1 MRSLSDFS
9 WKNSTLYS
17 GASLEKC
24 WASLYKHCAFVP
36 AIAPPKMLAFKYL
49 KCIYFLGPPL
59 TPAAPALLLW
69 RVKLPLNVMGTDEYY
84 DVHTHQAKLS
94 KCFEKMDYL
103 RPGQTCDIYIIPILK
118 WRGDHCP
125 RSVRKAGAELVGG
138 HPGFPLSHVTSTF
151 SWHRWD
157 SSGPCLLPTLW
168 YYSRRCW
175 QPSDS
180 LSKGMEWEIKPLFV
194 STQVFLFKWA
204 QPGKL
209 CHVWGMS
216 GYRKMERFSLV
227 DLKGLYWGIFSTLW
241 CNADCK
247 EGMLSNCFE

>member
-1 MRSLSDFS
+1 M
-9 WKNSTLYS
+9 
-17 GASLEKC
+17 
-24 WASLYKHCAFVP
+24 
-36 AIAPPKMLAFKYL
+36 
-49 KCIYFLGPPL
+49 
-59 TPAAPALLLW
+59 
-69 RVKLPLNVMGTDEYY
+69 
-84 DVHTHQAKLS
+84 
-94 KCFEKMDYL
+94 
-103 RPGQTCDIYIIPILK
+103 IYIYYPHLK
-118 WRGDHCP
+118 VKRWSLPKVSEEGWGR
-125 RSVRKAGAELVGG
+125 AGGG
-138 HPGFPLSHVTSTF
+138 TPGFPLSHVTSTF
-151 SWHRWD
+151 SWYRWD

-168 YYSRRCW
+168 YYSGRCW

-180 LSKGMEWEIKPLFV
+180 LSKGREGEIKPLFV

-216 GYRKMERFSLV
+216 GYRKMERCSLV

>member
-1 MRSLSDFS
+1 MFTSRTQWGLFLIFHE
-9 WKNSTLYS
+9 KNSTLYS

-24 WASLYKHCAFVP
+24 WASLYKHCAFV
-36 AIAPPKMLAFKYL
+36 ATIAPPKMLAFKYL

-84 DVHTHQAKLS
+84 DVRTHQAKLS

-138 HPGFPLSHVTSTF
+138 HLASPFPMSPVHFHDIGEIPVALACCLHCDITVEGADSHLTVYPRGGREKSNLSLF
-151 SWHRWD
+151 QHRYSYLSEPSLENFVMFEEWVATEKWK
-157 SSGPCLLPTLW
+157 GVLW
-168 YYSRRCW
+168 
-175 QPSDS
+175 
-180 LSKGMEWEIKPLFV
+180 
-194 STQVFLFKWA
+194 
-204 QPGKL
+204 
-209 CHVWGMS
+209 
-216 GYRKMERFSLV
+216 
-227 DLKGLYWGIFSTLW
+227 
-241 CNADCK
+241 
-247 EGMLSNCFE
+247 